1 MMDVTVTIAI
11 THLTLARSLPNGL
24 QSRGQWARATNTFT
38 PWHSSPAR
46 LSVLKVRLK
55 PPIPGG
61 TRAGYE
67 YQAPKHG
74 VELMGWRIK
83 ATFPTGPRNELR
95 WHDGFVFG
103 CTSMEREEGGTVE
116 QYTIFFP
123 IDMGCITAHA
133 PFNDKSICFRK
144 QNLPDPKVSEREMAR
159 ARAAQAQGEAQ
170 DEE

>member
-1 MMDVTVTIAI
+1 MEEDDDNFGEEDVRDP
-11 THLTLARSLPNGL
+11 LN
-24 QSRGQWARATNTFT
+24 RGMGRVPVA
-38 PWHSSPAR
+38 PADQ
-46 LSVLKVRLK
+46 

-67 YQAPKHG
+67 YQPPKHG

>member
-1 MMDVTVTIAI
+1 
-11 THLTLARSLPNGL
+11 
-24 QSRGQWARATNTFT
+24 
-38 PWHSSPAR
+38 
-46 LSVLKVRLK
+46 
-55 PPIPGG
+55 
-61 TRAGYE
+61 
-67 YQAPKHG
+67 
-74 VELMGWRIK
+74 MGWRIK

-103 CTSMEREEGGTVE
+103 CTSMEREEGGTVD

-123 IDMGCITAHA
+123 IDMGCITAHT

-159 ARAAQAQGEAQ
+159 ARAAQGEAQ